1 MISIVDDDGVVREAA
16 ADLVSSLGY
25 KTQTFAS
32 GEAFLES
39 GQLEQT
45 SCLITDIQMP
55 GLNGLELQSR
65 LLADGY
71 RIPVIF
77 ITAFPTAS
85 AQQRAM
91 SAGAVAFLSKPFEEI
106 SLVQS
111 LAAALAQSEGQA
123 SRSDRRTSNAT
134 TDPDARA

>member
-1 MISIVDDDGVVREAA
+1 MISIVDDDGVVREAT

-111 LAAALAQSEGQA
+111 VAAALAQCEGQV
-123 SRSDRRTSNAT
+123 SRVG
-134 TDPDARA
+134 

>member
-1 MISIVDDDGVVREAA
+1 MISIVDDDGVVREAT

-39 GQLEQT
+39 GQLEHI

-65 LLADGY
+65 LLAEGY
-71 RIPVIF
+71 QIPVIF

-85 AQQRAM
+85 ARHRAM
-91 SAGAVAFLSKPFEEI
+91 SAGAVAFLRKPFEER
-106 SLVQS
+106 SLIQS
-111 LAAALAQSEGQA
+111 LEAALA
-123 SRSDRRTSNAT
+123 R
-134 TDPDARA
+134 

>member
-123 SRSDRRTSNAT
+123 SRSDRGTSNAA

>member
-1 MISIVDDDGVVREAA
+1 MISIVDDDGVVREAT

-111 LAAALAQSEGQA
+111 LAAALAQCEGQV
-123 SRSDRRTSNAT
+123 SRVG
-134 TDPDARA
+134 